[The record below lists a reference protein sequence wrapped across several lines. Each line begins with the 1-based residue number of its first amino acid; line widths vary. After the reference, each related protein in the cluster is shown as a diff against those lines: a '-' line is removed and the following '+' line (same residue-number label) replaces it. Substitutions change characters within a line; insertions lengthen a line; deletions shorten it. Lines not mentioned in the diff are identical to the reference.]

1 MDYSATQLTEIALIM
16 GFGAVVQGAVGFGS
30 GLLGVPLLVMAG
42 FTLPESAAINF
53 ISTSIQNTAG
63 AWKLSDHLD
72 RKDVLLPTVIR
83 IVMLPVGVA
92 ALAFTGGLQPAT
104 VRQIVGVVL
113 LLSVGMIR
121 GVRFT
126 PRDQLGIGWQLA
138 AFSSSGFLM
147 GFAAIGGAP
156 MVMYVNALTW
166 SAQKSR
172 GFLFFCSAVCILPL
186 AALFA
191 YRFGRA
197 LLPATLAALLVLP
210 IVAACLALGLRLGH
224 RLDKHRFRSI
234 TYGLITAIAV
244 ASIVGPWVIG

>member
-1 MDYSATQLTEIALIM
+1 M

-42 FTLPESAAINF
+42 FSLPESAAINF
-53 ISTSIQNTAG
+53 ISTSIQNAAG
-63 AWKLSDHLD
+63 AWKLAPHLD
-72 RKDVLLPTVIR
+72 RQDLLLPTVVR
-83 IVMLPVGVA
+83 IAMLPVGVA
-92 ALAFTGGLQPAT
+92 ALGLTGGLQPAT
-104 VRQIVGVVL
+104 VRQIVGAVL
-113 LLSVGMIR
+113 LASVAMLR
-121 GVRFT
+121 GVRLQ
-126 PRDQLGIGWQLA
+126 PRDRLGLGWRLA

-172 GFLFFCSAVCILPL
+172 GFLFFCSAVCIPPL

-191 YRFGRA
+191 YRFGRT

-210 IVAACLALGLRLGH
+210 IIAACLAIGLRLGH
-224 RLDKHRFRSI
+224 RLDKQRFRRI

-244 ASIVGPWVIG
+244 ASITGPWLIG